1 MGFVGFV
8 GWELEGCHSPLRFL
22 FVEWPLMALW
32 GKIGF
37 CRKPIFQAPK
47 NCFFAHVWTA
57 SSPLTIYA
65 WIELGTWNIVFRVMW
80 LWKADERKPQENHKL
95 ADPRGCATQ
104 APSRFELKAFNPEDW
119 CPTRCATG
127 PLPPEKFAFLLSE
140 LAARGWGLVWV
151 AVAKK
156 KSRPDKLFSTL
167 PWWNSLAPAFA
178 KAWKHVFSVC
188 PLINLPTPPRYLV

>member
-1 MGFVGFV
+1 MGFV

-156 KSRPDKLFSTL
+156 NRDLTNCFRHCPGETHWHPPLQKPENMFFPYA
-167 PWWNSLAPAFA
+167 PW
-178 KAWKHVFSVC
+178 
-188 PLINLPTPPRYLV
+188 